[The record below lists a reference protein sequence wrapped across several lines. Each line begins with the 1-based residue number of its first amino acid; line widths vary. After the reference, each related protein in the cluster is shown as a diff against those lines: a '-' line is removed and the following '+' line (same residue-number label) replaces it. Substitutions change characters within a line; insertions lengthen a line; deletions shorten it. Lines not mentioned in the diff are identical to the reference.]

1 MVTHGAKSS
10 FAEKGFMLGPS
21 AQHANLKK
29 IGIHQ
34 MVTSSITVI
43 KKKVQDNLIGNVSVI
58 YNHLK
63 KDYCNA
69 LFIILFFFIL

>member
-43 KKKVQDNLIGNVSVI
+43 KKKF
-58 YNHLK
+58 K
-63 KDYCNA
+63 
-69 LFIILFFFIL
+69 II